1 MTQETDYYRL
11 AAGFYQCDDLPDN
24 YLELEDDEF
33 HKQLEAIRQAIK
45 ARYTPQKVNQLNQ
58 LITKA
63 NK

>member
-1 MTQETDYYRL
+1 MIIEITGLNVSD
-11 AAGFYQCDDLPDN
+11 
-24 YLELEDDEF
+24 
-33 HKQLEAIRQAIK
+33 KQLEAIRQAIK